1 MTSNDTTASRNA
13 NNARISKIR
22 DLLSAREMGVYYSL
36 LILVVLLSFATSY
49 MGRPSYLSALNI
61 TNVLYQSSL
70 VSIMAVGMTIVLIT
84 GNIDLSVAS
93 LAALSAAVMVALC
106 DHIGFAGAS
115 IVALFI
121 AAACGLLN
129 GLIVQ
134 YLKVNAFIT
143 TLGTMT
149 ALRGIV
155 LVLSDGRS
163 ISANTSE
170 ARLAMQ
176 VVESSRVGVGHVF
189 LTLAFLLA
197 IVAFIVAVYA
207 KNNPGHVRRHVVVI
221 AAVLVAMLI
230 AGLAVPA
237 QATVAIPV
245 IYAGTIAL
253 IAWFITTYTVL
264 GRRLYAVGGN
274 AEAARLSGINIR
286 AYKIGGF
293 VLCSIMACIAGILFG
308 CRLSSVNPN
317 ALQGAELT
325 VIAATIIG
333 GTSLFGGAGSVVK
346 SVAGSILLFT
356 LTNGFNILN
365 LGANSQ
371 GIVEGV
377 VIIAAAAVYTLGESR
392 SRKVV
397 D

>member
-1 MTSNDTTASRNA
+1 MTNNDTAASRNA

-149 ALRGIV
+149 ALRGIS
-155 LVLSDGRS
+155 LFCRMDARS
-163 ISANTSE
+163 
-170 ARLAMQ
+170 RP
-176 VVESSRVGVGHVF
+176 
-189 LTLAFLLA
+189 TLL
-197 IVAFIVAVYA
+197 
-207 KNNPGHVRRHVVVI
+207 R
-221 AAVLVAMLI
+221 
-230 AGLAVPA
+230 
-237 QATVAIPV
+237 
-245 IYAGTIAL
+245 
-253 IAWFITTYTVL
+253 
-264 GRRLYAVGGN
+264 
-274 AEAARLSGINIR
+274 
-286 AYKIGGF
+286 
-293 VLCSIMACIAGILFG
+293 
-308 CRLSSVNPN
+308 
-317 ALQGAELT
+317 QGSPCKWSNRAELGL
-325 VIAATIIG
+325 VMFFWFWRSCWR
-333 GTSLFGGAGSVVK
+333 SL
-346 SVAGSILLFT
+346 
-356 LTNGFNILN
+356 
-365 LGANSQ
+365 
-371 GIVEGV
+371 
-377 VIIAAAAVYTLGESR
+377 R
-392 SRKVV
+392 
-397 D
+397 

>member
-1 MTSNDTTASRNA
+1 M
-13 NNARISKIR
+13 
-22 DLLSAREMGVYYSL
+22 
-36 LILVVLLSFATSY
+36 
-49 MGRPSYLSALNI
+49 
-61 TNVLYQSSL
+61 
-70 VSIMAVGMTIVLIT
+70 
-84 GNIDLSVAS
+84 
-93 LAALSAAVMVALC
+93 
-106 DHIGFAGAS
+106 
-115 IVALFI
+115 IVAI
-121 AAACGLLN
+121 
-129 GLIVQ
+129 
-134 YLKVNAFIT
+134 
-143 TLGTMT
+143 
-149 ALRGIV
+149 
-155 LVLSDGRS
+155 
-163 ISANTSE
+163 
-170 ARLAMQ
+170 
-176 VVESSRVGVGHVF
+176 
-189 LTLAFLLA
+189 
-197 IVAFIVAVYA
+197 YA